1 MNTWAR
7 AVGWTAL
14 VAATVAGG
22 VGLLW
27 RMRFGFFDTGLTNHV
42 VWGLWVSAYIYFL
55 GMSAG
60 AFVLSSLVYVFGMKQ
75 FERVGRLAVLQAFV
89 CMLVGVIFVWV
100 DLGKPMRFHQVLIHA
115 NSTSLLAWE
124 AYVYLAY
131 LAILLVELYL
141 LRKPRSQMTHRGQ
154 RLLKI
159 LATIGIPVA
168 IGVHWG
174 TGALFGVIK
183 ARPSWNT
190 GITPV
195 AFLASA
201 LVSGIAL
208 LMLLNA
214 IFGKKDKSYLPTMR
228 GLGRLAGWLIALDL
242 LLLLSEALV
251 TWYGFIPH
259 HVAAFRHMY
268 FGPFAYVFWVYQV
281 VLGAALPLLLLYSG
295 GRQWACWTSIAIV
308 AVVLVVVFAAGG
320 IAPPASVPLVI
331 ALLGLLVVAR
341 RGEPATIELASLM
354 MVVGVMGFRLNIVIP
369 PQTVSPFAELASSY
383 YQIRNTLSY
392 FPQLME
398 WLVMVGVVAVGAWVF
413 VLGVRIVKPIEE
425 AEPAQVAP

>member
-7 AVGWTAL
+7 AIGWTAL
-14 VAATVAGG
+14 VAATAAGA

-27 RMRFGFFDTGLTNHV
+27 RMRSGFFDTGLNNHV

-131 LAILLVELYL
+131 LMILMVELYL
-141 LRKPRSQMTHRGQ
+141 LRKPRSQMTRRGQ
-154 RLLKI
+154 RLLKV
-159 LATIGIPVA
+159 LAAVGIPVA

-214 IFGKKDKSYLPTMR
+214 IFGKKDEHYLPTMR
-228 GLGRLAGWLIALDL
+228 GLGRLAGCLIAFDL

-295 GRQWACWTSIAIV
+295 GRLWAFWAGKAGV
-308 AVVLVVVFAAGG
+308 AAVLAVVLATGG
-320 IAPPASVPLVI
+320 VWLPASVPLAL
-331 ALLGLLVVAR
+331 ALLALIVAGSGER
-341 RGEPATIELASLM
+341 RATELASVM

-369 PQTVSPFAELASSY
+369 PQIVSPFAELASSY
-383 YQIRNTLSY
+383 YHLRNTLSY

-398 WLVMVGVVAVGAWVF
+398 WLVMVGVVAVGAWIF
-413 VLGVRIVKPIEE
+413 ILGVRIIKPVEE
-425 AEPAQVAP
+425 TEPAQAAP